1 MTALSVIVPSL
12 GQSPWQG
19 EMLAALRAEL
29 AGQPAELIWVH
40 QGTAPAPVLSG
51 AREHFVRLPEVA
63 GFAAAANLGL
73 VAADPASTAIALVND
88 DLVVEPGWLAALV
101 GELDRR
107 PRAAAVQ
114 GVHLELARPEV
125 VEGCGLGW
133 NRSWQAVQVRAGE
146 PPPAAT
152 AAPFELFGV
161 SATAAIY
168 RREALDAVA
177 VVGAGRA
184 TLGIGASKATAA
196 ADAGLFDE
204 RLGSYYEDVELA
216 VRLREAQWE
225 SWCVPAARAR
235 HAGQA
240 TAGRAPLAR
249 WRSIYR
255 NRLLVLRLLLGREF
269 AATLPRLA
277 ARDARDLVRAA
288 LRLDLARAL
297 GVLAGWSA
305 AVAELP
311 AFAPVGETA
320 GGRALAAA
328 ERFRIGSAA

>member
-12 GQSPWQG
+12 GRSPWQR

-40 QGTAPAPVLSG
+40 QGGAPAPVLPG
-51 AREHFVRLPEVA
+51 GREHFVRLPHAA
-63 GFAAAANLGL
+63 GFAAAANFGL
-73 VAADPASTAIALVND
+73 VAADSTSTAIAIVND
-88 DLVVEPGWLAALV
+88 DLIVEPGWLAALV
-101 GELDRR
+101 GELDHR

-114 GVHLELARPEV
+114 GVHLELARPQV

-133 NRSWQAVQVRAGE
+133 NRSWQAVQICAGD

-152 AAPFELFGV
+152 APAFELFGV

-177 VVGAGRA
+177 GF
-184 TLGIGASKATAA
+184 
-196 ADAGLFDE
+196 FDE

-216 VRLREAQWE
+216 VRLREAEWE

-240 TAGRAPLAR
+240 TTGRAPLAR

-255 NRLLVLRLLLGREF
+255 NRLLVLRRLLGREF

-277 ARDARDLVRAA
+277 ARDTRDLLRAA
-288 LRLDLARAL
+288 VRLDLARAL
-297 GVLAGWSA
+297 GVLIGWSTAVPRLA
-305 AVAELP
+305 AFSP
-311 AFAPVGETA
+311 ARTEGSR
-320 GGRALAAA
+320 RALAAA